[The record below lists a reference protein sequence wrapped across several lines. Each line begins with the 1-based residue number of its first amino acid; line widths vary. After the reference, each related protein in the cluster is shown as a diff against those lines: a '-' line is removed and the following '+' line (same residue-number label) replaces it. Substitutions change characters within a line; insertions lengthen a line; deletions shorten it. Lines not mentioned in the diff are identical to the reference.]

1 MREFFLAGFI
11 KKGLKYS
18 SPRVNA
24 LGEKNKRVG
33 FSPSSIHR
41 TRERIL
47 APSHSLLMTASKAD
61 LSLFTSE
68 IWS

>member
-11 KKGLKYS
+11 EKGLKYS

-41 TRERIL
+41 TREQIL
-47 APSHSLLMTASKAD
+47 APSHSLLMTASKGD